1 MDLSLVD
8 IIGLSGLIVSL
19 MDSNSLARREGAIVM
34 GTETV
39 TWTASSTSTLDWFF
53 NRLGD
58 SLSFVVNGPCNDLHR
73 FLDWL
78 RGNDANDSCEV
89 EWVLEGKE
97 REKLEEWSVKPPI
110 VTSIVGIVEYSINI
124 VHRVLQ
130 KIELEMARAH
140 GESNRHAVTINILP
154 DDILLEI
161 FAFCLPDP
169 HASLDS
175 IRRMRVWQRL
185 NLGLWPDFPLTV
197 VFDDPK
203 DQDDFIAALEHP
215 GRVRRID
222 IFSICPDVF
231 EVVEAMRV
239 PFPALTH
246 LELTG
251 PEHND
256 HDPDVLDLPD
266 EFLGGSAPCLQHIC
280 LENISFPGLPTL
292 LLSARDLVS
301 LQLESVPPTY
311 SDYGHIS
318 PEEMVS
324 SLAVLTKLRTL
335 SIYRYPSEDSE
346 PSPIPSDEQ
355 RRRPDPPMLAVLPA
369 LTQFVFG
376 RDFEYLEDLVAQIDA
391 PRVEDV
397 SIEYSMN
404 EVQTRQL
411 SQFVG
416 RSNLKRAEFRR
427 AQVTFYL
434 DSVYIK
440 FDLPQGECL
449 HAKFLIKTILDD
461 APIVSPVLY
470 VVHVLGQL
478 VAMTS
483 SVGHLRVSSRDFT
496 IPRQVGQDLLKSE
509 LLPLL
514 RLFFAVE
521 VLEVSG
527 GLAGCIASALE
538 DTAEETLL
546 PALQLLWLE
555 DNNCNKPER
564 FCHMGG
570 CFTNMNMAIFSAF
583 IAWFIVS
590 ILCTVD
596 WWRAAALNIIATPTV
611 PLLMVDL

>member
-1 MDLSLVD
+1 
-8 IIGLSGLIVSL
+8 
-19 MDSNSLARREGAIVM
+19 
-34 GTETV
+34 
-39 TWTASSTSTLDWFF
+39 
-53 NRLGD
+53 
-58 SLSFVVNGPCNDLHR
+58 
-73 FLDWL
+73 
-78 RGNDANDSCEV
+78 
-89 EWVLEGKE
+89 
-97 REKLEEWSVKPPI
+97 
-110 VTSIVGIVEYSINI
+110 
-124 VHRVLQ
+124 
-130 KIELEMARAH
+130 
-140 GESNRHAVTINILP
+140 
-154 DDILLEI
+154 
-161 FAFCLPDP
+161 
-169 HASLDS
+169 
-175 IRRMRVWQRL
+175 
-185 NLGLWPDFPLTV
+185 
-197 VFDDPK
+197 
-203 DQDDFIAALEHP
+203 
-215 GRVRRID
+215 
-222 IFSICPDVF
+222 
-231 EVVEAMRV
+231 
-239 PFPALTH
+239 
-246 LELTG
+246 
-251 PEHND
+251 
-256 HDPDVLDLPD
+256 
-266 EFLGGSAPCLQHIC
+266 
-280 LENISFPGLPTL
+280 
-292 LLSARDLVS
+292 
-301 LQLESVPPTY
+301 
-311 SDYGHIS
+311 
-318 PEEMVS
+318 MVS

-335 SIYRYPSEDSE
+335 SIYRHPSEDSE

-397 SIEYSMN
+397 SIEYSMK
-404 EVQTRQL
+404 EVQTHQL

-483 SVGHLRVSSRDFT
+483 SVGHLRVSSREST

-514 RLFFAVE
+514 RLFIAVE

-564 FCHMGG
+564 FLSSRQHSG
-570 CFTNMNMAIFSAF
+570 CPVT
-583 IAWFIVS
+583 IANTQDEFVKR
-590 ILCTVD
+590 LNVH
-596 WWRAAALNIIATPTV
+596 WRRQE
-611 PLLMVDL
+611 